1 MREDFW
7 FDSCGAGRI
16 HVCRWMPEAEP
27 KAVFQIV
34 HGIAEVAERYDA
46 FAQVLAQRGFVVVAD
61 DHMGHGQSVGE
72 GDTNGYFTGGWFSAV
87 ADSYHLLELTKAEF
101 PNLPY
106 VLFGHSMGSFM
117 ARTILCKY
125 PDSGID
131 AAIICGTGWQPA
143 FALPAVIKVVESV
156 CKKVGETNPNETLHK
171 LVFGGYNRKVEH
183 PRTEFDWLTRDTRIV
198 DAYIAHPMCGFT
210 ETTGLLRDLMTAAL
224 DCFRKDDPVAAQL
237 VEPLEETMDCLTE
250 EVRNR
255 HIHRLQNGQCTIQL
269 GFVLNDLL
277 NNFER
282 IGDHCSNIAVSVIE
296 EQDSQM
302 ASHAYLHD
310 MKKNG
315 EFAARLQNN
324 LSRYALP
331 PEMPG
336 ASPAEPAE

>member
-16 HVCRWMPEAEP
+16 HVCRWMPEGEP

-61 DHMGHGQSVGE
+61 DHMGHGESVGE

-143 FALPAVIKVVESV
+143 FALPVVIKVVESV
-156 CKKVGETNPNETLHK
+156 CKKVGRPTPT
-171 LVFGGYNRKVEH
+171 R
-183 PRTEFDWLTRDTRIV
+183 PSTSWCSAATTERWSIPARNS
-198 DAYIAHPMCGFT
+198 
-210 ETTGLLRDLMTAAL
+210 TG
-224 DCFRKDDPVAAQL
+224 
-237 VEPLEETMDCLTE
+237 
-250 EVRNR
+250 
-255 HIHRLQNGQCTIQL
+255 
-269 GFVLNDLL
+269 
-277 NNFER
+277 
-282 IGDHCSNIAVSVIE
+282 
-296 EQDSQM
+296 
-302 ASHAYLHD
+302 
-310 MKKNG
+310 
-315 EFAARLQNN
+315 
-324 LSRYALP
+324 
-331 PEMPG
+331 
-336 ASPAEPAE
+336 